1 MTEASAEGTIGPE
14 QGHAGCDP
22 GGSPQGMSPYATG
35 GGGVTFERKVAV
47 QYLAHMLVGDGA
59 AELGDDRRVVS
70 VAFQQA
76 AAHPADDLVIGA
88 AYPDE
93 SKPSWVLAIAVR
105 RSPNLVLSDESTRKL
120 FRGFVRDLLRE
131 PANGPEHRWCLVV
144 SGPQPHAE
152 QLAKLADH
160 ATAQMDASGFF
171 ELIHSPGR
179 FDTGMRGRL
188 NQIEKLVEHSLKDL
202 GTANVSTALVQVCVW
217 RLLGRL
223 VVGMPRL
230 ESPDETDWLTVANT
244 LVPVSRGADVTAA
257 SRLRDR
263 LVTLASE
270 YSPKSARVDLTM
282 LRRDAHT
289 LVDATKRYGE
299 HGWRILDHL
308 HQGALAAVRGEITS
322 SDGVRRA
329 KLDRSTAAAELIKK
343 TTDAAAVVVS
353 GESGVGK
360 SAFALLTLTAA
371 AKADPDNLQA
381 LCINLRQ
388 VPKLTVD
395 FEAKLG
401 TRLSILLRELSAPGR
416 VLAIDAADAVV
427 EGMESAFRHLVG
439 AARESDMTVVAVTS
453 QDSEQV
459 VRDALTECIAG
470 SIAGHLVAPLTD
482 GEMSQVVEV
491 FPELSKL
498 HGNPRSRVLL
508 RRLVVIDLLVRGR
521 VSRVPLTDA
530 DAMGEVWHGLV
541 RRPTQPD
548 RGTPDARELAL
559 LLLADLDLKGD
570 ERLNVLSEMDPVA
583 LDGLRR
589 DGLLRTS
596 PEHPFLIGPEFA
608 HDEVRRYAVARFL
621 LAVSD
626 PASKIEA
633 AGAPRWSLAAAQLA
647 CQALLTESDTAA
659 TPLQGRFA
667 ALQGAFNALV
677 EAGHGARWGDV
688 PTGAL
693 LTLADP
699 GAVLRDAW
707 QELISDQAAGLR
719 RIARLVD
726 QRLRDESGIV
736 DIPAVEPIITLLLE
750 DSAPWRSGDYAVGLL
765 RSWLHAH
772 LVAKTPAGSRLRIL
786 LRERLV
792 KACMEADRRLA
803 EAQGA
808 AAAARRSRTPGETE
822 RPDRFEGK
830 HAATLPGIGY
840 LGRRRRRRPNVP
852 HEITDR
858 TVLELLALLGP
869 DLGTDGEE
877 ILRRVA
883 KDAPQWLAPAV
894 EERLTGR
901 GLAAYGHS
909 LLRLVTEA
917 YYLDDEADGSGLR
930 EDGIRRHHSRSI
942 GVTPLAAWYRG
953 PFMPLF
959 QTDLRKGVVVLNR
972 LLNHAAAIRARTLA
986 GAHTFAGQ
994 GRRIQPPEGAIA
1006 AYKTELEIAGRRRVY
1021 IGDDSVWL
1029 WYRGAESARR
1039 RVRADYRRLSAYA
1052 TK

>member
-1 MTEASAEGTIGPE
+1 MTEASTEGTIGSEEGQGGRGPGRSPE
-14 QGHAGCDP
+14 
-22 GGSPQGMSPYATG
+22 GMNPYATG

-59 AELGDDRRVVS
+59 TGIGDDRRVVS

-76 AAHPADDLVIGA
+76 PAHPADDLVIGA

-93 SKPSWVLAIAVR
+93 SKPSLVLAVAVR
-105 RSPNLVLSDESTRKL
+105 RAPNLVLSDESTRKL
-120 FRGFVRDLLRE
+120 VRGFVRDLPSG
-131 PANGPEHRWCLVV
+131 PAKGPEHRWCLVV
-144 SGPQPHAE
+144 SGPRPHAE
-152 QLAKLADH
+152 QLAILADH
-160 ATAQMDASGFF
+160 AAAQMDASGFF
-171 ELIHSPGR
+171 ELIHSPR
-179 FDTGMRGRL
+179 MFDRGIRGRL
-188 NQIEKLVEHSLKDL
+188 NQLEKLVERSLKDL
-202 GTANVSTALVQVCVW
+202 GVAEVSTALVQDRVW
-217 RLLGRL
+217 RLLGHV

-244 LVPVSRGADVTAA
+244 LVPISRGADLTAA

-289 LVDATKRYGE
+289 LVDATKRYDE

-308 HQGALAAVRGEITS
+308 HQGALASVRGEITS

-343 TTDAAAVVVS
+343 TTDAAAVVVI

-360 SAFALLTLTAA
+360 SAVALLTLTDA
-371 AKADPDNLQA
+371 AKADPDNLQV
-381 LCINLRQ
+381 LCINLRH
-388 VPKLTVD
+388 VPTLTVD

-401 TRLSILLRELSAPGR
+401 TRLSILLRELSAPCR
-416 VLAIDAADAVV
+416 LLIVDAADAVV
-427 EGMESAFRHLVG
+427 EGMESAFRHLLD
-439 AARESDMTVVAVTS
+439 AAKEGDMVVVAVTS

-459 VRDALTECIAG
+459 VRDSLTECIAG
-470 SIAGHLVAPLTD
+470 NVAEHLVAPLTD
-482 GEMSQVVEV
+482 AEIAEVVEP
-491 FPELSKL
+491 FTELSKL
-498 HGNPRSRVLL
+498 HANPRSRVLL

-521 VSRVPLTDA
+521 VSGVPLTDA
-530 DAMGEVWHGLV
+530 DAMTEVWHGLV

-559 LLLADLDLKGD
+559 LLLADLDLKGG

-596 PEHPFLIGPEFA
+596 PENPFLIGPEFA

-621 LAVSD
+621 LAVRD

-647 CQALLTESDTAA
+647 CQALLAESDTAA

-667 ALQGAFNALV
+667 ALQGSFNALV
-677 EAGHGARWGDV
+677 EAGYGARWGDV
-688 PTGAL
+688 PTDAL
-693 LTLADP
+693 LTLADS

-707 QELISDQAAGLR
+707 QELIADQAAGLR

-736 DIPAVEPIITLLLE
+736 DIAAVEPIITLLLE
-750 DSAPWRSGDYAVGLL
+750 DSAPWRSGDYAVELL

-792 KACMEADRRLA
+792 EA
-803 EAQGA
+803 
-808 AAAARRSRTPGETE
+808 
-822 RPDRFEGK
+822 
-830 HAATLPGIGY
+830 
-840 LGRRRRRRPNVP
+840 
-852 HEITDR
+852 
-858 TVLELLALLGP
+858 
-869 DLGTDGEE
+869 
-877 ILRRVA
+877 
-883 KDAPQWLAPAV
+883 
-894 EERLTGR
+894 
-901 GLAAYGHS
+901 
-909 LLRLVTEA
+909 
-917 YYLDDEADGSGLR
+917 
-930 EDGIRRHHSRSI
+930 
-942 GVTPLAAWYRG
+942 
-953 PFMPLF
+953 
-959 QTDLRKGVVVLNR
+959 
-972 LLNHAAAIRARTLA
+972 
-986 GAHTFAGQ
+986 
-994 GRRIQPPEGAIA
+994 
-1006 AYKTELEIAGRRRVY
+1006 
-1021 IGDDSVWL
+1021 
-1029 WYRGAESARR
+1029 
-1039 RVRADYRRLSAYA
+1039 
-1052 TK
+1052 